1 MGVVVPPL
9 PLYPQVTQRCIN
21 KTSSNAFSKCSV
33 AWIKGPL
40 LYKEMGKIKD
50 LWAIEKKERFF
61 LALKYLFGQYSKYH
75 RVTLFD

>member
-50 LWAIEKKERFF
+50 LHTRAKPNILSRNYQE
-61 LALKYLFGQYSKYH
+61 
-75 RVTLFD
+75 FDF